1 MKRTA
6 MAAVLAGLVAAGIG
20 CGKNPPDQPQSS
32 SSTGQSTVTP
42 EVTLT
47 GCLVQGSGPTVF
59 VLENARLGDD
69 KTGTPGS
76 YVLVADNDTVKF
88 DQDLN
93 HEVQITGTSDNKAQ
107 PTPAAGQKPAEKDL
121 PRFTAKTVTSVADKC
136 TTPK

>member
-1 MKRTA
+1 M
-6 MAAVLAGLVAAGIG
+6 VAGIG
-20 CGKNPPDQPQSS
+20 CGKNPPSQPQSS
-32 SSTGQSTVTP
+32 SSTGHSTVTP

-59 VLENARLGDD
+59 ILENARLGDD
-69 KTGTPGS
+69 KTGSPGS

-107 PTPAAGQKPAEKDL
+107 PKPAAGQKPAERDL
-121 PRFTAKTVTSVADKC
+121 PRFTAKIVTSVADKC
-136 TTPK
+136 TEADGR